1 MESVNL
7 EHIREATMGD
17 DEFLAELID
26 LFLNDTPAQLEALR
40 NAVGTGDA
48 EGVASAAHRLK
59 GSSGNMGA
67 ESLSALCLH
76 VEKSSNGN
84 QLEGLPQLVEQVDEE
99 FDQVRKILT
108 SLRSEL
114 G

>member
-7 EHIREATMGD
+7 EHIREVTMGD

-26 LFLNDTPAQLEALR
+26 LFLNDTPTQLQALR

-48 EGVASAAHRLK
+48 EGVAAAAHRLK

-76 VEKSSNGN
+76 VEKSSSGN
-84 QLEGLPQLVEQVDEE
+84 QLEGLPQLVEEVGEE
-99 FDQVRKILT
+99 FAQVREILT
-108 SLRSEL
+108 NLRSEL